1 MDILKRRYDEMVR
14 AELTLHMIRDF
25 IIVAREEAMEDYSI
39 LQHIEWLIEVND
51 EKKKRIF

>member
-1 MDILKRRYDEMVR
+1 MDILKRRYDEMMR
-14 AELTLHMIRDF
+14 AEITLSMIRDF
-25 IIVAREEAMEDYSI
+25 ISMAKEDAMTDYAI